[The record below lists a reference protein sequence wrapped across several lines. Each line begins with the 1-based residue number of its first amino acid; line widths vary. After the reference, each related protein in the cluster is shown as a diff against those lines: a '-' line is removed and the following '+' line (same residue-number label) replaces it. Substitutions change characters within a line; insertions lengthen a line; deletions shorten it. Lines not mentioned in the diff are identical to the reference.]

1 MRVEVRAFA
10 TLARFLPLPRSG
22 TTAFLTLPEGSTVRE
37 VTGALGIP
45 REMSVVV
52 LVNGT
57 HVPDDRVI
65 VAEDTVTLFPP
76 LVGG

>member
-10 TLARFLPLPRSG
+10 TVASFLPSPRPS
-22 TTAFLTLPEGSTVRE
+22 TTALLRLPEGSTVRDLTE
-37 VTGALGIP
+37 RLGIP
-45 REMSVVV
+45 TDMSLVV

-57 HVPDDRVI
+57 QAGPDRILATDDV
-65 VAEDTVTLFPP
+65 VTLFPP

>member
-22 TTAFLTLPEGSTVRE
+22 TTAFLTLSEGSTVRD
-37 VTGALGIP
+37 VTEALGIP

-57 HVPDDRVI
+57 NAYDDRVLA
-65 VAEDTVTLFPP
+65 AEDTVTLFPP

>member
-22 TTAFLTLPEGSTVRE
+22 TTAFLTLSEGSTVRD
-37 VTGALGIP
+37 VTEALGIP

-57 HVPDDRVI
+57 NAHDDRVLA
-65 VAEDTVTLFPP
+65 AEDTVTLFPP

>member
-1 MRVEVRAFA
+1 VRVEVRAFA
-10 TLARFLPLPRSG
+10 TLARFLPLPRPR
-22 TTAFLTLPEGSTVRE
+22 TTAFLTLPEGSTVRD

-45 REMSVVV
+45 EDMSVVV

-57 HVPDDRVI
+57 HAH
-65 VAEDTVTLFPP
+65 AERILTPEDVVTLFPP

>member
-10 TLARFLPLPRSG
+10 TLTRFLPLPRSG
-22 TTAFLTLPEGSTVRE
+22 TTAFLTLPEGSTVRD
-37 VTGALGIP
+37 VTEALGIP

-57 HVPDDRVI
+57 NAHDDRVLA
-65 VAEDTVTLFPP
+65 AEDTVTLFPP